1 MNTFLSKESNIL
13 LDLLAYSLFYANVNI
28 DVENIDLAIL
38 FSEAKLQTVMATAFD
53 CLPATARELNSA
65 VYDKWQMLA
74 FSVMAKNSKQ
84 MHANAELQKLFD
96 NLNLPICT
104 IKGFASAYYY
114 NKKHLRQMGD
124 IDFIVPENSVEEYKK
139 ILDDNGFL
147 CIDEEEEH
155 GFHIGY
161 KKNKD
166 LYEMHKGI
174 TSFLDEN
181 GYIEKYIKDIF
192 DNTTVADFG
201 SVKITIPDTFAHGL
215 VMLLHMQRHM
225 INGGGIGL
233 RHLCDW
239 AVFVNTIEDGE
250 WINVFEKKLKSI
262 NLWGFAKAMSKVSSL
277 YLKMPEKDWFCDF
290 DESLAQNLLLDIISG
305 GNFGRKDVK
314 RSQELFF
321 MTQNTDSKNSFE
333 LYTKGYIKKV
343 YMWNAF
349 WKRHK
354 ILLPIGIVAYF
365 FRTAF
370 LVIFKNK
377 KLNLS
382 ETQKSGKERNEL
394 YNNLFKS

>member
-1 MNTFLSKESNIL
+1 MGNFLSKESKVL
-13 LDLLAYSLFYANVNI
+13 LDLLANSLFEAKST
-28 DVENIDLAIL
+28 IDLENVDLEAL
-38 FSEAKLQTVMATAFD
+38 FSEAKLQTVTATAFD
-53 CLPATARELNSA
+53 SLPAAARELNPT
-65 VYDKWQMLA
+65 VYDKWQMYSY
-74 FSVMAKNSKQ
+74 SVMAKNSQQ

-96 NLNLPICT
+96 NFNLPICT

-124 IDFIVPENSVEEYKK
+124 IDFIVPENRVEEYKK
-139 ILDDNGFL
+139 ILDANGFE
-147 CIDEEEEH
+147 CVDEAEEH
-155 GFHIGY
+155 DFHIGY

-192 DNTTVADFG
+192 DNTVLASFGTAD
-201 SVKITIPDTFAHGL
+201 ITIPDTFAHGL
-215 VMLLHMQRHM
+215 IMLLHMQRHM
-225 INGGGIGL
+225 KNGGGIGL

-239 AVFVNTIEDGE
+239 AVFVDTIENDR
-250 WINVFEKKLKSI
+250 WLCIFKKKLKDI
-262 NLWGFAKAMSKVSSL
+262 NLWGFAKAMSKVSSV
-277 YLKMPEKDWFCDF
+277 YLKMPEKEWFCDF
-290 DESLAQNLLLDIISG
+290 DEELAQNVLLDIISG

-321 MTQNTDSKNSFE
+321 MTQNTESKNTFE

-343 YMWNAF
+343 YIWNHF

-354 ILLPIGIVAYF
+354 ILLPIGMVAYF

-382 ETQKSGKERNEL
+382 EAQKSGKQRNEL
-394 YNNLFKS
+394 YDNLFK